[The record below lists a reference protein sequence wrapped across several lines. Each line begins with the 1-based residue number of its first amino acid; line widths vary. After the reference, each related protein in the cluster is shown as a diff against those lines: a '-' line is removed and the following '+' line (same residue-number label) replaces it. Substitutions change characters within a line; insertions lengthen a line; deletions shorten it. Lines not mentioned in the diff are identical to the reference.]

1 MWSTGAVVGAGLS
14 HMWSGG
20 HFTFGC
26 LCSLAPPVTCTLA
39 IIKHRQGLRFVW
51 MINAGWHYQCRLTGW
66 QLYWQS
72 SALPTI
78 TLMLTLILI
87 SLGCRFG
94 DTQPHFHSFI
104 HWHWIYPSVS
114 KFFLSICLL
123 LYTFSLKS
131 YVFLT
136 KWFVHVCWDLCLT
149 NFVLQIYKLVKF
161 LLLSYCYEGYSET
174 LKYEWWK

>member
-14 HMWSGG
+14 HMWSRG

-26 LCSLAPPVTCTLA
+26 LCSLAPPATCTSA

-94 DTQPHFHSFI
+94 DTATLPAIHSLALNI
-104 HWHWIYPSVS
+104 SVCFNVLS
-114 KFFLSICLL
+114 ISICLL